1 MVPRSRTDQAQ
12 SQEEDGTQGAA
23 GETGTAGLTQ
33 TLEVTLMEAG
43 TLEDTSTLAIML
55 GGQRPGQEVTMGEVM
70 AVADTSMMGITAVV
84 DTSREME
91 PTFQDLSSSL

>member
-1 MVPRSRTDQAQ
+1 
-12 SQEEDGTQGAA
+12 
-23 GETGTAGLTQ
+23 
-33 TLEVTLMEAG
+33 MEAG
-43 TLEDTSTLAIML
+43 TLEDTSTLGIML

-91 PTFQDLSSSL
+91 PTFQDLSSLL

>member
-1 MVPRSRTDQAQ
+1 
-12 SQEEDGTQGAA
+12 
-23 GETGTAGLTQ
+23 
-33 TLEVTLMEAG
+33 MEAG
-43 TLEDTSTLAIML
+43 TLEDTSTLAIMR

-91 PTFQDLSSSL
+91 PTFQDLSSLL

>member
-1 MVPRSRTDQAQ
+1 
-12 SQEEDGTQGAA
+12 
-23 GETGTAGLTQ
+23 
-33 TLEVTLMEAG
+33 MEAG
-43 TLEDTSTLAIML
+43 TLEDTSTLDTML

-91 PTFQDLSSSL
+91 PTFQDLSSLL